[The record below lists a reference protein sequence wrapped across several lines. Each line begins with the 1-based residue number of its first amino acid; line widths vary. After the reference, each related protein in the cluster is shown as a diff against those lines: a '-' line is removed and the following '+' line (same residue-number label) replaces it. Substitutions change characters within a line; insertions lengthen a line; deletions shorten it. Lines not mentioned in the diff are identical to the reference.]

1 MQKQNIAFGSPQKAT
16 LEKKHRS
23 ARKAD
28 RKADRAYRP
37 TTRTSRPHAKAPARH
52 WPTAAAQIAA
62 CCDEIR
68 TRTYCCSP
76 AAGLRR
82 RRPISLKTGLI
93 SPSSYARTRW
103 TTLYGQASTL
113 HELSRQRGAQQDEET
128 RRLGDWAQSS
138 LRSKLPCI
146 A

>member
-16 LEKKHRS
+16 LEKNIVRP
-23 ARKAD
+23 A
-28 RKADRAYRP
+28 RP
-37 TTRTSRPHAKAPARH
+37 TARPTAHIGQPRAQTGRTQRPPARR

-128 RRLGDWAQSS
+128 CRLGDWAQSS